1 MNTPAKGT
9 PTSEARGETATR
21 SRPSGRPERV
31 LAAMSGGV
39 DSSVAAA
46 MLVEA
51 GHEVV
56 GATMKTFC
64 YSGTGGNSKTCC
76 GLDGIRDAR
85 QVADVLGIPHYV
97 FDVEEAF
104 TRDVIDDF
112 VNEYGRGRTPNP
124 CVRCNSNT
132 KFRDLLARARAL
144 GCDAVA
150 SGHYAR
156 LDLGGVRPRLL
167 RGADESKDQTY
178 FLWALPADLLGR
190 LRFPLGALTKAEVRA
205 RARSMGLAT
214 ADKPESQE
222 ICFVPEGRY
231 RDFLGT
237 RLLPTHPALSP
248 GPLVDP
254 AGKRVGTHNGYAD
267 FTVGQRKGL
276 GGGMPER
283 FYVLEIRPRTREVVI
298 GPKRF
303 LHARTVFVDDLN
315 WLAPPPRAGDRLHVQ
330 LRHRGEAL
338 PCRVVACNADE
349 LELSLDEPARPAA
362 PGQSAVLFAG
372 AEVLGGGRS
381 CGRVDGGARYAPK
394 TALAGCRPGGSDGTA
409 DEPPHALAS
418 GGTGLGR

>member
-1 MNTPAKGT
+1 LNAPAKGT
-9 PTSEARGETATR
+9 PASEVRCTAAAKVSDAEPVQAPKAPASEVHAAAAATR
-21 SRPSGRPERV
+21 SRRAGRPERV

-64 YSGTGGNSKTCC
+64 YGGGSNSKTCC

-85 QVADVLGIPHYV
+85 QVADALGIPHYV

-144 GCDAVA
+144 GCDAIA

-156 LDLGGVRPRLL
+156 LDLGGARPRLL
-167 RGADESKDQTY
+167 RGVDESKDQTY

-190 LRFPLGALTKAEVRA
+190 LRFPLGALTKSEVRA

-237 RLLPTHPALSP
+237 RLLPTHAALSP

-254 AGKRVGTHNGYAD
+254 AGAVVGTHDGYAG

-276 GGGMPER
+276 GGGMPEPC
-283 FYVLEIRPRTREVVI
+283 YVLEIRPRTREVVI

-303 LHARTVFVDDLN
+303 LRARVVFADNLN

-330 LRHRGEAL
+330 LRHRARAL
-338 PCRVVACNADE
+338 PCRVAACDADQ

-381 CGRVDGGARYAPK
+381 SNRTGGA
-394 TALAGCRPGGSDGTA
+394 G
-409 DEPPHALAS
+409 
-418 GGTGLGR
+418 

>member
-1 MNTPAKGT
+1 MNAGKQGAPV
-9 PTSEARGETATR
+9 SEARGATAAEPPR
-21 SRPSGRPERV
+21 VAGAPAREAPVSRARGGTTAAGRRGARGPERV
-31 LAAMSGGV
+31 LVAMSGGV

-46 MLVEA
+46 MLAEA

-64 YSGTGGNSKTCC
+64 YSGTAGNSKTCC

-85 QVADVLGIPHYV
+85 QVADALGIAHYV

-112 VNEYGRGRTPNP
+112 VSEYGRGRTPNP

-156 LDLGGVRPRLL
+156 LDLGGARPRLL
-167 RGADESKDQTY
+167 RAADASKDQTY
-178 FLWALPADLLGR
+178 FLWALPAGLLAR
-190 LRFPLGALTKAEVRA
+190 LRFPLGALTKSQVRE
-205 RARSMGLAT
+205 RARSLGLAT
-214 ADKPESQE
+214 ADKPASQE

-248 GPLVDP
+248 GPFVDP
-254 AGKRVGTHNGYAD
+254 AGNVVGRHDGYAG
-267 FTVGQRKGL
+267 FTVGQRKGVR
-276 GGGMPER
+276 GGMPEPC
-283 FYVLEIRPRTREVVI
+283 YVLEIRPRTREVVI

-303 LHARTVFVDDLN
+303 LHARTLFVDDLN
-315 WLAPPPRAGDRLHVQ
+315 WLAPPPQAGDRLHVQ
-330 LRHRGEAL
+330 LRHRAPAL
-338 PCRVVACNADE
+338 PCRVAACDAGR
-349 LELSLDEPARPAA
+349 LELSLDEPACPAA
-362 PGQSAVLFAG
+362 PGQSNVLFDG

-381 CGRVDGGARYAPK
+381 AGRGDAA
-394 TALAGCRPGGSDGTA
+394 AA
-409 DEPPHALAS
+409 
-418 GGTGLGR
+418 